1 MVDEV
6 TNRGANHERDERR
19 DGGGGGRERREI
31 ARRGRRWPR
40 ATREREGTGAADG
53 TGRDEAD
60 GDGSGLYFSA
70 KWV

>member
-40 ATREREGTGAADG
+40 VTRERGNGAADG

-60 GDGSGLYFSA
+60 GDGSGHFSA
-70 KWV
+70 NWV